1 MARTPSGTTL
11 WVASTIAAS
20 KATTIVTNA
29 AEAVVTSVA
38 HGYTNGDIVE
48 IQSGW
53 GRLHKRAFRIKGV
66 TADTF
71 ILEGADT
78 TSTTF
83 FPAGTGVGSVR
94 KVSAWT
100 QITTVM
106 NPQSSG
112 GEPKQV
118 NYKFLESDVEY
129 TINDGF
135 TPITRS
141 FNIDADSIGSPGY
154 TALKT
159 LTDVQTD
166 TIMRNIAKSGA
177 ITLLPCTVALNE
189 EEVMQEG
196 QVTMLRVSVS
206 GNNRST
212 RYAS

>member
-71 ILEGADT
+71 TLEGADT